1 MKPFYFNNNTYI
13 NLNKVKHK
21 TNIAVIKM
29 IKFFA
34 LYLMVILA
42 AYPAMASKKGVNLYD
57 EPRELP
63 QKTLIRQD
71 GSRINLSKD
80 FDESLVLA
88 MFWSR
93 HCMPCVRE
101 LDDIKAFD
109 KRVKDN
115 GVRVVLISP
124 SQEWQ
129 TPEEQQEFLNKY
141 GADEMDFYT
150 DERGN
155 MAAALGIFTSPNT
168 VLINKSGQEIGRIRG
183 AADWDSDAVVE
194 YIYKLKSD
202 YENLASNS
210 PIHKDTPK

>member
-1 MKPFYFNNNTYI
+1 MMG
-13 NLNKVKHK
+13 KHK
-21 TNIAVIKM
+21 AYIAVIKM
-29 IKFFA
+29 IKLFTIGLMA
-34 LYLMVILA
+34 LLTANSALA
-42 AYPAMASKKGVNLYD
+42 STDGVNLYD
-57 EPRELP
+57 EPRDLP
-63 QKTLIRQD
+63 QKPLIRQD
-71 GSRINLSKD
+71 GSQVNLSKD
-80 FDESLVLA
+80 FKDNLVLA

-93 HCMPCVRE
+93 HCMPCVQE

-210 PIHKDTPK
+210 PIHKDTTK